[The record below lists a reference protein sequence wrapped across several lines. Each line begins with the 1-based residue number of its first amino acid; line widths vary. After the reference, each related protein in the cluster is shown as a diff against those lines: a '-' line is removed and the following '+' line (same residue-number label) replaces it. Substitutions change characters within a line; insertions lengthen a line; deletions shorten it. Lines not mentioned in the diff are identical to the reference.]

1 MRKHIAI
8 YPGTFDPITY
18 GHIDVVERAARLFRR
33 VIVLVAR
40 NSTKT
45 PMFPDVERIA
55 MIREVFRGNSS
66 VTVDG
71 FDGLLVEY
79 ARRVHATAI
88 IRGLR
93 AVSDFEYEFQMA
105 LTNRKLSPAIDTVF
119 LVPHE
124 RYTYLN
130 STIVREVARLGGNV
144 SVFVPPTVQRRLAAR
159 IRMERPKPAVRGSA
173 ARTRTP
179 SVTRGR
185 GKKRRPHTQ

>member
-1 MRKHIAI
+1 MTRRIAV

-18 GHIDVVERAARLFRR
+18 GHMDVINRGARLFER

-45 PMFPDVERIA
+45 PLFSGDERVR
-55 MIREVFRGNSS
+55 MISEVFKKNPR
-66 VTVDG
+66 VVVDV

-79 ARRVHATAI
+79 VRRKKATAI

-105 LTNRKLSPAIDTVF
+105 LTNRKMDGTIDTVF
-119 LVPHE
+119 LVPDE

-130 STIVREVARLGGNV
+130 STIVREIARLGGDV
-144 SVFVPPTVQRRLAAR
+144 SDFVPPG
-159 IRMERPKPAVRGSA
+159 IRKYLTAKLKY
-173 ARTRTP
+173 P
-179 SVTRGR
+179 S
-185 GKKRRPHTQ
+185 KR